1 MYKGLSSR
9 PLKFQF
15 RHQIC
20 SDSLGARIV
29 LQPYQQNHIP
39 VHLQQRA
46 QLYHNKSSAYRPKF
60 IHLRADMSPTKLLTV
75 FGATGNQ
82 GGSVV
87 KSVLN
92 HPTLS
97 KEYKIRAITRDP
109 SKPNAQALAAKGV
122 EPVKADMEDA
132 ESVKHALEGSYAV
145 FAVTNYWEKASKE
158 LEIQQGKTIADAA
171 KAAGVKH
178 LVWSALPNT
187 TKLTNGVLKH
197 IEHFDS
203 KAEVAEY
210 IESVKGDM
218 VATYFMP
225 GFYMSNIK
233 GSIKPGQDGVPTL
246 AMPWDASETKVA
258 LFDTATDTG
267 TFVAGI
273 LSQDPKSVDG
283 LYVPAVSQWVTPNEI
298 VQTITKVSG
307 TEVKFHSVPEKV
319 WQSFLPMPEKMAQEL
334 AENMVLVREY
344 SYYGKGAEKEQAK
357 ADEKVLAGAKTV
369 SWEEFVKAN
378 GPWKW

>member
-1 MYKGLSSR
+1 
-9 PLKFQF
+9 
-15 RHQIC
+15 
-20 SDSLGARIV
+20 
-29 LQPYQQNHIP
+29 
-39 VHLQQRA
+39 
-46 QLYHNKSSAYRPKF
+46 
-60 IHLRADMSPTKLLTV
+60 
-75 FGATGNQ
+75 
-82 GGSVV
+82 
-87 KSVLN
+87 
-92 HPTLS
+92 
-97 KEYKIRAITRDP
+97 
-109 SKPNAQALAAKGV
+109 
-122 EPVKADMEDA
+122 
-132 ESVKHALEGSYAV
+132 
-145 FAVTNYWEKASKE
+145 
-158 LEIQQGKTIADAA
+158 
-171 KAAGVKH
+171 
-178 LVWSALPNT
+178 
-187 TKLTNGVLKH
+187 
-197 IEHFDS
+197 
-203 KAEVAEY
+203 
-210 IESVKGDM
+210 
-218 VATYFMP
+218 
-225 GFYMSNIK
+225 
-233 GSIKPGQDGVPTL
+233 
-246 AMPWDASETKVA
+246 MPWDASETKVA

>member
-1 MYKGLSSR
+1 
-9 PLKFQF
+9 
-15 RHQIC
+15 
-20 SDSLGARIV
+20 
-29 LQPYQQNHIP
+29 
-39 VHLQQRA
+39 
-46 QLYHNKSSAYRPKF
+46 
-60 IHLRADMSPTKLLTV
+60 MSPTKLLTV

-203 KAEVAEY
+203 TAEVAEY

>member
-1 MYKGLSSR
+1 
-9 PLKFQF
+9 
-15 RHQIC
+15 
-20 SDSLGARIV
+20 
-29 LQPYQQNHIP
+29 LQHT
-39 VHLQQRA
+39 A
-46 QLYHNKSSAYRPKF
+46 QLYYNKYSAYHKKF
-60 IHLRADMSPTKLLTV
+60 IHLGSDMSPTKLLTV

-87 KSVLN
+87 KSVLA

-132 ESVKHALEGSYAV
+132 ESVKQALEGSYAV
-145 FAVTNYWEKASKE
+145 FAVTNYWEKASKD
-158 LEIQQGKTIADAA
+158 LEIQQGKAIADAA
-171 KAAGVKH
+171 KAVGVKH
-178 LVWSALPNT
+178 LVWSALPNA
-187 TKLTNGVLKH
+187 TKLTNGVLSH

-210 IESVKGDM
+210 IESIKGDM

-233 GSIKPGQDGVPTL
+233 GSIKPGQDGVPTWTQ
-246 AMPWDASETKVA
+246 PFHPTETQVP

-273 LSQDPKSVDG
+273 LSQHPRSVNG
-283 LYVPAVSQWVTPNEI
+283 LYVPAVSQWLTPNEI
-298 VQTITKVSG
+298 VQTVTKVSG
-307 TEVKFHSVPEKV
+307 TEVKFQSLPEKV
-319 WQSFLPMPEKMAQEL
+319 WQSFLPMAENIAQEL
-334 AENMVLVREY
+334 AENMVLIRDY

-369 SWEEFVKAN
+369 SWEEFVEAH

>member
-1 MYKGLSSR
+1 
-9 PLKFQF
+9 
-15 RHQIC
+15 
-20 SDSLGARIV
+20 
-29 LQPYQQNHIP
+29 
-39 VHLQQRA
+39 
-46 QLYHNKSSAYRPKF
+46 
-60 IHLRADMSPTKLLTV
+60 MSPTKILTV

-87 KSVLN
+87 KSVLA

-122 EPVKADMEDA
+122 ETIKADTEDA

-171 KAAGVKH
+171 KAVGVKH
-178 LVWSALPNT
+178 LVWSALPYAA
-187 TKLTNGVLKH
+187 KLTNGVLSH

-203 KAEVAEY
+203 KGEVAEY
-210 IESVKGDM
+210 IESMKGDM

-225 GFYMSNIK
+225 AFYMSNIK
-233 GSIKPGQDGVPTL
+233 GSIRPGQDGVPTWTL
-246 AMPWDASETKVA
+246 PFHPTETQVA

-273 LSQDPKSVDG
+273 LSQDPKSVNG
-283 LYVPAVSQWVTPNEI
+283 LYVPAVSQWLTPNEI
-298 VQTITKVSG
+298 VETLSNVSG
-307 TEVKFHSVPEKV
+307 TEVKFQSVPEKV
-319 WQSFLPMPEKMAQEL
+319 WQSFLPMPEGVAQEL
-334 AENMVLVREY
+334 AENMVLIRDY

-357 ADEKVLAGAKTV
+357 ADEKVLGGAKTV

>member
-1 MYKGLSSR
+1 
-9 PLKFQF
+9 
-15 RHQIC
+15 
-20 SDSLGARIV
+20 
-29 LQPYQQNHIP
+29 
-39 VHLQQRA
+39 
-46 QLYHNKSSAYRPKF
+46 
-60 IHLRADMSPTKLLTV
+60 MSPSKLITV

-87 KSVLN
+87 NSILA
-92 HPTLS
+92 HPKLS
-97 KEYKIRAITRDP
+97 KEFKIRAVTRDP

-122 EPVKADMEDA
+122 EPVKADTQDA

-145 FAVTNYWEKASKE
+145 FAVTNYWDKASKE

-171 KAAGVKH
+171 KAVGVKH
-178 LVWSALPNT
+178 LVWSALPNV
-187 TKLTNGVLKH
+187 TKMTNGVLKH

-210 IESVKGDM
+210 IESMKGDM
-218 VATYFMP
+218 IATYFMP
-225 GFYMSNIK
+225 GFYMSNIRS
-233 GSIKPGQDGVPTL
+233 SIRPGQDGVPTWTQPFE
-246 AMPWDASETKVA
+246 ATKTQVA

-273 LSQDPKSVDG
+273 LSQDPESVNG

-298 VQTITKVSG
+298 VETITKVSG
-307 TEVKFHSVPEKV
+307 TEVKFQSVPEKV
-319 WQSFLPMPEKMAQEL
+319 WQSFLPMPEKIAEEL
-334 AENMVLVREY
+334 TENMVLIRDY

-357 ADEKVLAGAKTV
+357 VNEKVLAGAKTV
-369 SWEEFVKAN
+369 SWEEYVKAN

>member
-1 MYKGLSSR
+1 MQPAAPHQSHSSSLLILTSIKNSVTAKVIQIKHR
-9 PLKFQF
+9 PF
-15 RHQIC
+15 
-20 SDSLGARIV
+20 
-29 LQPYQQNHIP
+29 NHTVP
-39 VHLQQRA
+39 LH
-46 QLYHNKSSAYRPKF
+46 HNTPKAYIGNLDPSRSN
-60 IHLRADMSPTKLLTV
+60 MSPSKLITI

-87 KSVLN
+87 KSILA

-97 KEYKIRAITRDP
+97 KEYRVRAITRDP

-132 ESVKHALEGSYAV
+132 ASVKHALEGSHAV

-171 KAAGVKH
+171 KAVGVKH
-178 LVWSALPNT
+178 LVWSALPNV
-187 TKLTNGVLKH
+187 TKMTKGALAH

-210 IESVKGDM
+210 IERMKGDM

-233 GSIKPGQDGVPTL
+233 SSIRPGQDGVPTWTQ
-246 AMPWDASETKVA
+246 PFDATQTQVP

-273 LSQDPKSVDG
+273 LSQDPESVNG
-283 LYVPAVSQWVTPNEI
+283 LYVPAVSQWLTPNEI
-298 VQTITKVSG
+298 VETVTKVAE
-307 TEVKFHSVPEKV
+307 TEVKFQSVPEKV
-319 WQSFLPMPEKMAQEL
+319 WQSLLPMPEKIAEEL
-334 AENMVLVREY
+334 TENMVLVRDY
-344 SYYGKGAEKEQAK
+344 SYYGKGSEKEQAK
-357 ADEKVLAGAKTV
+357 ANEKVLAGAKTV
-369 SWEEFVKAN
+369 SWEEFVTAN
-378 GPWKW
+378 GPWSW

>member
-1 MYKGLSSR
+1 MYKGLYSR
-9 PLKFQF
+9 LQLQS
-15 RHQIC
+15 RHQLF
-20 SDSLGARIV
+20 SKASGRKSSLKSYRHNSIIV
-29 LQPYQQNHIP
+29 ILRP
-39 VHLQQRA
+39 RA
-46 QLYHNKSSAYRPKF
+46 HLYHNSSIEYQTKSSN
-60 IHLRADMSPTKLLTV
+60 LVSDMSPTKLLTV

-87 KSVLN
+87 EAVLA

-122 EPVKADMEDA
+122 EPVKADTGDS

-158 LEIQQGKTIADAA
+158 LEVQQGKTIADAA
-171 KAAGVKH
+171 KAVGVKH

-187 TKLTNGVLKH
+187 TKMTDGVLKN

-210 IESVKGDM
+210 IEQIKGDM
-218 VATYFMP
+218 VATFFLP

-233 GSIKPGQDGVPTL
+233 SSIRPGQDGVPTWTQ
-246 AMPWDASETKVA
+246 PFDATKTMVP

-273 LSQDPKSVDG
+273 LSQNLQSVNG
-283 LYVPAVSQWVTPNEI
+283 LYVPAVSQWLTPNEI
-298 VQTITKVSG
+298 VQTISKVSG
-307 TEVKFHSVPEKV
+307 TEVKFQSVPEKV
-319 WQSFLPMPEKMAQEL
+319 WQSFLPMPEKIALEL
-334 AENMVLVREY
+334 AENMVLIRDY

-357 ADEKVLAGAKTV
+357 ADEKVLGDAKTV
-369 SWEEFVKAN
+369 SWEEYVKAN